1 MSNYIIHDNY
11 VIWDE
16 MHICK
21 KKNQFDLQ
29 NCKCDFELNNGIPSC
44 IYKGPNTA
52 VHLALVKV
60 SDILNVLEENVSKSE
75 EFRDK
80 NIKIK
85 SCIIFIFTKLSIAE
99 IDKLDNK
106 LQSLRNIEKNEKK
119 INHWKKDYNFQS
131 EDDVTESTNLKRYF
145 CNGYISKHGYYI
157 LPISFRECEIISHPK
172 IKKLLNKYN
181 DYNLLMLLEH
191 KKNNSK
197 PYGCWDYSSIGGG
210 TMDPESSIESII
222 RETYEE
228 SGILLNKSKIKL
240 ITKLMMPPNKELKI
254 ENNNT
259 IDIYSYFL

>member
-21 KKNQFDLQ
+21 KSNQFDIQ
-29 NCKCDFELNNGIPSC
+29 KHKCDFDLNNGIPSC

-52 VHLALVKV
+52 IHLALVKV
-60 SDILNVLEENVSKSE
+60 SDLLNGVKENVSYSE
-75 EFRDK
+75 EFTDRK
-80 NIKIK
+80 IKIK
-85 SCIIFIFTKLSIAE
+85 SCIIFIFSKLSIAE
-99 IDKLDNK
+99 VDKLDNK
-106 LQSLRNIEKNEKK
+106 LQSLRNIEKYEKR
-119 INHWKKDYNFQS
+119 INHWKKDYNFES
-131 EDDVTESTNLKRYF
+131 EDDITESTNLKRYF
-145 CNGYISKHGYYI
+145 CNGYISKHGYYT

-181 DYNLLMLLEH
+181 NYNLLMLLEH

-210 TMDPESSIESII
+210 TMEPESSIESII

-228 SGILLNKSKIKL
+228 SGLLLDKSKIKL
-240 ITKLMMPPNKELKI
+240 IMKLMMPSNRELKI

-259 IDIYSYFL
+259 IDVYSYFL